1 MAQKGLIDA
10 NVERHLKHFA
20 ALKKASSSARMENG
34 PISWFRPVLGRLV
47 KVNFDTLKDTPG
59 HGPPSTTFQVFITSK
74 DSGEKCIA
82 NVTTDAEG
90 RIVSVDIPLNS
101 QGDKFIA
108 GESPLLMVPVDAELA
123 ADWNQRGIDK
133 VPIIAAET
141 TWEGSLQTEAD
152 LIAIHSAFETQIAE
166 ERLISAYDPSDPG
179 NSSDGILL
187 PLQIDYM
194 AQAERAY
201 RSRATHTF
209 PRTLAHIATREKGH
223 SQPTGVFLGQALD
236 YFILL
241 LKQGASDTGGEV

>member
-10 NVERHLKHFA
+10 NVERTLKKFA
-20 ALKKASSSARMENG
+20 ASKKQSAAARTENKAVG
-34 PISWFRPVLGRLV
+34 WFRPVVGRLV
-47 KVNFDTLKDTPG
+47 KVNFDAVKNIVG
-59 HGPPSTTFQVFITSK
+59 QGPPSTTFQVFITSK
-74 DSGEKCIA
+74 DSGERCVA

-90 RIVSVDIPLNS
+90 RIIGIDIPLNS
-101 QGDKFIA
+101 QGDRFVA
-108 GESPLLMVPVDAELA
+108 NESPLLMVPVDTEIA

-133 VPIIAAET
+133 VPIGAAEV

-152 LIAIHSAFETQIAE
+152 LIAIHTAFETQIAE
-166 ERLISAYDPSDPG
+166 ERLMSTYDVSDPG

-209 PRTLAHIATREKGH
+209 PRTLAHVASREKGH

-241 LKQGASDTGGEV
+241 LKQGASAEGGDV

>member
-20 ALKKASSSARMENG
+20 ALKNASSLARMQNG
-34 PISWFRPVLGRLV
+34 PICWFRPVLGRLF
-47 KVNFDTLKDTPG
+47 KVNFDKQEQLRLIS
-59 HGPPSTTFQVFITSK
+59 GPPSTTFQVFITSK
-74 DSGEKCIA
+74 DSGERCVA

-90 RIVSVDIPLNS
+90 HIVSVDIPLNS
-101 QGDKFIA
+101 QGSGFNGGDF
-108 GESPLLMVPVDAELA
+108 PLIMTPVDPQIKKDYPL
-123 ADWNQRGIDK
+123 DR
-133 VPIIAAET
+133 VPLTAAET

-166 ERLISAYDPSDPG
+166 EKLISAYDPSDPG

>member
-10 NVERHLKHFA
+10 NVERNLKHFA
-20 ALKKASSSARMENG
+20 ALKSASSLARMQNG
-34 PISWFRPVLGRLV
+34 PICWFRPVLGRLV
-47 KVNFDTLKDTPG
+47 KVNFAYPNL
-59 HGPPSTTFQVFITSK
+59 GPPSTTFQVFITSK
-74 DSGEKCIA
+74 DSGERCVA

-90 RIVSVDIPLNS
+90 RIVSIDIPLNS
-101 QGDKFIA
+101 QGSGFNA
-108 GESPLLMVPVDAELA
+108 GDSPLTMTPVDPQIAKDYPL
-123 ADWNQRGIDK
+123 DR
-133 VPIIAAET
+133 VPISAAET

-166 ERLISAYDPSDPG
+166 KRLISAYDPSDPG

-187 PLQIDYM
+187 SLQIDYM

-241 LKQGASDTGGEV
+241 LKQGASAEGGDV